1 MNLDQRLADAA
12 RHVAGQVEPPEVD
25 LDTLRSRANANR
37 RVTVALAV
45 AAAVLAVALAAV
57 PLLVAGRDTSAPQ
70 PGVSPRSRIVLT
82 LTDTDCAAG
91 RCLKPRTYGIPL
103 GRDAAGLLLRAKLNV
118 PTSGWDG
125 AWDRHRISRSTA
137 DGAVVLTV
145 YQPHGFAGPE
155 PCDSAVMTEV
165 ADAATMDEVVD
176 DLTTLPQFT
185 VVDGPRAL
193 SAFGRDTRYLKVRAD
208 RLSCPPVRGA
218 RYQLA
223 DIYWGEGA
231 EPGGES
237 AIEAGRPVLIEFWVL
252 EAGGK
257 PVVVEARQEGSP
269 GQALLRQLDLMRES
283 LTVGNRQ

>member
-12 RHVAGQVEPPEVD
+12 RHVADRVEPPEVD
-25 LDTLRSRANANR
+25 LGAIRARAHANR

-70 PGVSPRSRIVLT
+70 PAVSPRSRIVFT
-82 LTDTDCAAG
+82 LRDTDCAAG
-91 RCLKPRTYGIPL
+91 RCLKPRSYGIPL
-103 GRDAAGLLLRAKLNV
+103 GRDAAGLLLRAKLTV
-118 PTSGWDG
+118 PTDGWEG
-125 AWDRHRISRSTA
+125 AWDLHRISRSTA
-137 DGAVVLTV
+137 EGAAVLTV

-155 PCDSAVMTEV
+155 PCDSHAMTEV
-165 ADAATMDEVVD
+165 ADAATVDEVVD

-185 VVDGPRAL
+185 VVDGPRPL
-193 SAFGRDTRYLKVRAD
+193 PAFGRDARYLKVRAD
-208 RLSCPPVRGA
+208 RLSCPGDRGA

-237 AIEAGRPVLIEFWVL
+237 EIEAGRPVLIEFWVL

-257 PVVVEARQEGSP
+257 PVVVEARQEGTP
-269 GQALLRQLDLMRES
+269 GQALLQQLDRIRQS